1 MVSRGLDMALR
12 IILATGTRWGENVHV
27 VNERRCDS
35 DVDDAQTRLDKGG
48 NK

>member
-1 MVSRGLDMALR
+1 MSMY
-12 IILATGTRWGENVHV
+12 HV